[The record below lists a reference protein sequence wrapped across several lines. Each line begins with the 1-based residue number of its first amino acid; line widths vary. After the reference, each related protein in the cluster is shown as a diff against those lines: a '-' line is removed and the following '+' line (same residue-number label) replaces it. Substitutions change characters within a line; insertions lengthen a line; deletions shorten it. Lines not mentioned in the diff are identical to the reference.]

1 MSSPP
6 PAPAAPKPPHDK
18 LSAPAR
24 ALRKLGLAR
33 DIDLALHLPMRYV
46 DETCLTPIR
55 PAAPQIA
62 IRVMATYPFFLR
74 LLKLK
79 RASLSNGTQV

>member
-6 PAPAAPKPPHDK
+6 PAPAAPKPPQDK

-46 DETCLTPIR
+46 DETCLTPIGS
-55 PAAPQIA
+55 
-62 IRVMATYPFFLR
+62 LR
-74 LLKLK
+74 DGDT
-79 RASLSNGTQV
+79 AQVQGTP